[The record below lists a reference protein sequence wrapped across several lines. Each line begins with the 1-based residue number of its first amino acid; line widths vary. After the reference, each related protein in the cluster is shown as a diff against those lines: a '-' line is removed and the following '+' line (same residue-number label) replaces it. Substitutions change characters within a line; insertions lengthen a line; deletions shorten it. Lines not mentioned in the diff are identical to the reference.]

1 MLRRKFS
8 GKNHCL
14 RLVVSVF
21 ISHFKRQTVKYFT
34 TFFLLIVTILTIK
47 AQQLD
52 SVKNDRFS
60 IHAQTTVIN
69 QFKPSFSAKYSG
81 DNSLIPQKESKTSI
95 TSTLYFGLRLWK
107 GASVFINPEIAGG
120 SGLSEALGIAA
131 ASNGETFRIG
141 DPAPQ
146 IYLARLFYK
155 QVFALT
161 SEESHQ
167 VSDFNQIGEH
177 LPNKYFS
184 FTIGKISAADFFDDN
199 KFSHDPRTQ
208 FMSWALMDNGA
219 WDFPA
224 NTRGYTPSIVLE
236 YVSPKHELR
245 YGFSLVPLT
254 ANGNEMNWD
263 ISKAGSFTIEYT
275 HRHKIKNQKG
285 ALRLLSFF
293 TTTNMGNYRQSI
305 ALSPVNPNITDT
317 RKYGNTKYGFG
328 INAEQNIT
336 NDLGCFFRASWNDG
350 NNETWAFTEVDHSIS
365 AGFSLTGERWERGND
380 NIGIAYVT
388 SGISNPHK
396 DYIKAGGKGFLLGD
410 GNLNYSWE
418 HLTELY
424 YSTELVKNHIYLTGV
439 YQFLVNPG
447 YNVDRQGPVNIFS
460 IRLHARI

>member
-1 MLRRKFS
+1 
-8 GKNHCL
+8 
-14 RLVVSVF
+14 
-21 ISHFKRQTVKYFT
+21 VKYIT
-34 TFFLLIVTILTIK
+34 TFFLLTVTNLTIK
-47 AQQLD
+47 AQQID

-69 QFKPSFSAKYSG
+69 QFKPSFNAKYSG
-81 DNSLIPQKESKTSI
+81 DNSLIPQQEGKTSI
-95 TSTLYFGLRLWK
+95 TSTFYMGLRLWK

-131 ASNGETFRIG
+131 ATNGETFRIG
-141 DPAPQ
+141 NPAPQ

-155 QVFALT
+155 QIFALT
-161 SEESHQ
+161 SDRAYQ
-167 VSDFNQIGEH
+167 TSDFNQLGEH
-177 LPNKYFS
+177 LPSKYLS
-184 FTIGKISAADFFDDN
+184 FTVGKIGAADYFDDS

-219 WDFPA
+219 WDYPA
-224 NTRGYTPSIVLE
+224 NTRGYTPSIALE

-245 YGFSLVPLT
+245 YGFSLVPIT
-254 ANGNEMNWD
+254 ANGNEMNWN
-263 ISKAGSFTIEYT
+263 ISKAGSHTIEYT

-285 ALRLLSFF
+285 AIRLLGFL

-305 ALSPVNPNITDT
+305 ALNPLNPNIEDT

-350 NNETWAFTEVDHSIS
+350 NNETWAFTEIDHSIS
-365 AGFSLTGERWERGND
+365 AGLSLTGQRWKREND
-380 NIGIAYVT
+380 NIGLAYVA
-388 SGISNPHK
+388 SGISNPHR
-396 DYIKAGGKGFLLGD
+396 DYLKAGGKGFMLGD
-410 GNLNYSWE
+410 GNLNYSIE

-424 YSTELVKNHIYLTGV
+424 YSTELVKNHIYLTGA

-447 YNVDRQGPVNIFS
+447 YNRDRQGPVNIFS
-460 IRLHARI
+460 VRLHARI